1 MEAVEGGGNT
11 ASVDEKEGGRVLCPL
26 RAHVPVY
33 GVTHR
38 PLNSTDC
45 SDTRLL
51 QCCKLQSGRDCAMCN
66 KP

>member
-1 MEAVEGGGNT
+1 MEAVEGEGHSFGRR
-11 ASVDEKEGGRVLCPL
+11 KGGRVLCPP